1 MNSHTAIVC
10 AALLVGSA
18 AGERFE
24 SSDVAAGTTGT
35 LCCVDKDLNLKAAQ
49 TAVARVSQTLSKFTL
64 GAWLGFDKT
73 TNPCDLDE
81 RFKPMLIETF
91 KGATLNCG
99 LESLVV
105 YKKTSAAG
113 DDAADL
119 PRTPYKD
126 LADPAIKRKVIEQLL
141 PEGVLEM
148 KTVQAL
154 VAEVSGTYEYRLG
167 NCASPGACL
176 DVFLR
181 SAQVAADAR
190 ACQEARALLGSRM
203 AAFSSFSTC
212 SAHGSCGKYE
222 FGHAAKYGASAADKA
237 NFKLWA
243 TLDMMIVRSDLCEA
257 QGEGAVRGADLIKA
271 LDMKGG
277 KAGELP
283 GARLQLLGERL
294 KKDEACADAE

>member
-1 MNSHTAIVC
+1 MSSH
-10 AALLVGSA
+10 
-18 AGERFE
+18 
-24 SSDVAAGTTGT
+24 DAAGTTGT

-49 TAVARVSQTLSKFTL
+49 STVAKVSQTLSEFTL

-73 TNPCDLDE
+73 TTPCALDE

-99 LESLVV
+99 LERLVG
-105 YKKTSAAG
+105 YKQNPTAG
-113 DDAADL
+113 GNDAGL

-126 LADPAIKRKVIEQLL
+126 LADPAIKLKVIEQLL
-141 PEGVLEM
+141 PEGVLQI

-154 VAEVSGTYEYRLG
+154 VADVRSTYEYQLG
-167 NCASPGACL
+167 TCASPGACL

-181 SAQVAADAR
+181 STEVAADAQ

-203 AAFSSFSTC
+203 AAFSSYSTC
-212 SAHGSCGKYE
+212 SAHESCGKYE
-222 FGHAAKYGASAADKA
+222 FGHAAKYGASAAADKA
-237 NFKLWA
+237 NFKVWA
-243 TLDMMIVRSDLCEA
+243 TLDMMIVRSDLCEP
-257 QGEGAVRGADLIKA
+257 QGEGAVKGADLIRA

-277 KAGELP
+277 KADELP

-294 KKDEACADAE
+294 RKDEGCTDAE